1 MRLLAAYLILLVHV
15 MDTSIANVAL
25 LSVTNNL
32 MIDAYDG
39 YWMITAFGVGMAT
52 AIPFVPRVVDWL
64 GAATTLTL
72 VLGLSILSIA
82 LCGVADSFALLVL
95 SRLLQGVTSGGVA
108 LLMQKLMMN
117 YAGPERR
124 AYALALWTSAITISP
139 VFGPFIGAFV
149 ISFLDWHWL
158 FLGQVP
164 ILVGAAMVIHD
175 EFALTPSNPEKAPS
189 LVSLC
194 CFGGAMLC
202 MEMVLREILTTEYRA
217 PWAPL
222 PWAGGTIVL
231 LAQSWLRQRRTKST
245 LFDWQLLRNSAYLS
259 YMLSASIL
267 SAITLCTSV
276 VYTMWLQV
284 VLQLGVL
291 DVAKVLAA
299 GSLIAGGL
307 TALIGCIKNKRWLP
321 LIVTAGMA
329 CQITSFFLVT
339 RLTTEVSLSDLALP
353 RIVAGFG
360 VALCSPLGYLSVSEL
375 EANRVLAANSLGM
388 FVRTMCANILVP
400 FGSEGLGRLALLVGA
415 LALADGFGV
424 RHDGA
429 YDLGMARQLHG
440 VLATLSATVA
450 LHVIYWIAIAV
461 QCLLLLL
468 LLRRNV
474 WHLVVSRTGRLA
486 Q

>member
-1 MRLLAAYLILLVHV
+1 MRLLAAYIILLVHV

-25 LSVTNNL
+25 MSVTNDL

-39 YWMITAFGVGMAT
+39 HWIITAFGVGMAT
-52 AIPFVPRVVDWL
+52 AIPFMPRVVEWL
-64 GAATTLTL
+64 GAATALTIM
-72 VLGLSILSIA
+72 LGMSILSIA

-95 SRLLQGVTSGGVA
+95 SRLLQGMTSGGVA

-139 VFGPFIGAFV
+139 VFGPFVGAFV

-158 FLGQVP
+158 FLGQLP
-164 ILVGAAMVIHD
+164 ILAGAALLIHD
-175 EFALTPSNPEKAPS
+175 EFALAVADPDKAPS
-189 LVSLC
+189 LFSLC

-202 MEMVLREILTTEYRA
+202 MEMGLREVLTTEYRE

-222 PWAGGTIVL
+222 PWAIGMVVL
-231 LAQSWLRQRRTKST
+231 LGQGWLHQRRSNTT
-245 LFDWQLLRNSAYLS
+245 LFDWKLLRDRNYAG
-259 YMLSASIL
+259 YMLSAAVL

-284 VLQLGVL
+284 VLELGVL

-307 TALIGCIKNKRWLP
+307 TALIGRIRNRQWLP
-321 LIVTAGMA
+321 FLVTAGMV
-329 CQITSFFLVT
+329 CQIVSFFLVA
-339 RLTTEVSLSDLALP
+339 RLTTEVSLADLALP

-360 VALCSPLGYLSVSEL
+360 IALCSPLGFLSVSEL
-375 EANRVLAANSLGM
+375 ESNRVLPANSLGM
-388 FVRTMCANILVP
+388 FVRTMCANVLVP
-400 FGSEGLGRLALLVGA
+400 LGAEGLARLEILVGA

-424 RHDGA
+424 RHDGTTGVA
-429 YDLGMARQLHG
+429 VARQLHG
-440 VLATLSATVA
+440 ILSTMSATVA

-461 QCLLLLL
+461 QCLLLLV
-468 LLRRNV
+468 LLRRSV
-474 WHLVVSRTGRLA
+474 WRLVVVRTDKLA
-486 Q
+486 H